1 MATIVNLEASRLE
14 ANKRAKSKALDALV
28 DLVDDELKAVN
39 RTIVARMHS
48 PVALIPQL
56 AGHIVAAGGKRLR
69 PMLTLAAAKLCGY
82 TGERQVQLATCVE
95 FIHTATLLHDDVVD
109 DSALRRGQSSANAI
123 WGNQSSVLVGD
134 FLFSR
139 AFELMVED
147 GSLKVLQILSRAS
160 SVIAEGEVHQLLT
173 SNDTE
178 TSEAQYLEV
187 IQAKTAELFAA
198 AARIGAVVAGRPDV
212 EEEALRVYGLNLG
225 IAFQL
230 IDDVLDYSAR
240 QAELGKTVGDDFR
253 EGKITLPVILAFRR
267 GDDGERGFWKRTLE
281 ALEQNE
287 GDLTHAM
294 ELMKRHNSLADTV
307 NRARHYGAVARDA
320 LGIFPESAV
329 KTALLDIIDFCI
341 ERAY

>member
-1 MATIVNLEASRLE
+1 VATVVSLESQR
-14 ANKRAKSKALDALV
+14 RSKNRALDALV
-28 DLVDDELKAVN
+28 ELVEADLRAVN
-39 RTIVARMHS
+39 QTIINRMQS

-56 AGHIVAAGGKRLR
+56 AGHLIAAGGKRLR
-69 PMLTLAAAKLCGY
+69 PLLTLAAAKLCGY
-82 TGERQVQLATCVE
+82 KGERQVKLATCVE
-95 FIHTATLLHDDVVD
+95 FIHSATLLHDDVVD
-109 DSALRRGQSSANAI
+109 ESNLRRGQSSANAI

-147 GSLKVLQILSRAS
+147 GSLKVLQILSHAS
-160 SVIAEGEVHQLLT
+160 AVIAEGEVHQLIT

-187 IQAKTAELFAA
+187 IQSKTAELFAA
-198 AARIGAVVAGRPDV
+198 AARIGAVVSGRPDV

-267 GDDGERGFWKRTLE
+267 GDDGQREFWKRTLE
-281 ALEQNE
+281 DLQQAD
-287 GDLTHAM
+287 GDLNRAM
-294 ELMKRHNSLADTV
+294 ELMKAHNSLNDTV
-307 NRARHYGAVARDA
+307 ARARHYGAIARDA
-320 LGIFPESAV
+320 LGIFPDSPV
-329 KTALLDIIDFCI
+329 KTVLLDIIDFCI

>member
-1 MATIVNLEASRLE
+1 LATVVNLETSR
-14 ANKRAKSKALDALV
+14 RAKAKALDALI
-28 DLVDDELKAVN
+28 DLVADDLKAVN

-69 PMLTLAAAKLCGY
+69 PLLTLAATKLCGY
-82 TGERQVQLATCVE
+82 AGERHVKLATCVE

-109 DSALRRGQSSANAI
+109 DSDLRRGQSSANAI

-139 AFELMVED
+139 AFELMIED

-198 AARIGAVVAGRPDV
+198 AARIGAVVAERPDV

-230 IDDVLDYSAR
+230 IDDALDYGGVASK
-240 QAELGKTVGDDFR
+240 LGKNTGDDFR

-267 GDDGERGFWKRTLE
+267 GDEGERAFWKRTLE
-281 ALEQNE
+281 NLDQGQ
-287 GDLTHAM
+287 GDLARAM
-294 ELMKRHNSLADTV
+294 ELMKDHNSLADTV

-320 LGIFPESAV
+320 LGIFPESPTKA
-329 KTALLDIIDFCI
+329 ALLDIIDFCI
-341 ERAY
+341 DRAY